1 MKALLVHER
10 YIRSGGEDVV
20 FEAEGELLESRG
32 HTVVRFTED
41 NSRIPEMSSLVAA
54 GATVWNPAAARRLRS
69 VVRRERPDVVH
80 FHNTFPLISP
90 AAYGAVRAEGVPVV
104 QTLHNYRL
112 VCPMARLFR
121 DGAPCEDCVGKSFA
135 WPGVLH
141 ACYRDS
147 RAASAA
153 ASAMLAVHR
162 GLGTWRTG
170 VDRYLVLSEFARE
183 LLARGGL
190 PADRMVVHPNHIE
203 PDPGLGPAGGEFALF
218 VGRLD
223 EEKGVDTL
231 VAAWDRLEGVPLRI
245 VGDGP
250 EAWRVEGTSDRN
262 PAVEWTGRLPRA
274 EVLDSMRRARM
285 LIVPSKWY
293 EGWPLVV
300 LEAFAIGLPVVAS
313 DLGVMVEMVEEGRNG
328 VRFRSGDPAALA
340 KAVEELWG
348 DDAALEAMRRGARA
362 EYEARYTGDAGYR
375 RLMGVYVELL
385 EEAPGREPAASAR

>member
-10 YIRSGGEDVV
+10 YIRPGGEDVV

-32 HTVVRFTED
+32 HTVVRFTEE
-41 NSRIPEMSSLVAA
+41 NRRIPEMSSLVAA
-54 GATVWNPAAARRLRS
+54 GATVWNPTAARRIRS

-121 DGAPCEDCVGKSFA
+121 DGASCEDCVGKSVP

-153 ASAMLAVHR
+153 VSAMLAVHR
-162 GLGTWRTG
+162 ALGTWRTR

-183 LLARGGL
+183 LFAEGGL
-190 PADRMVVHPNHIE
+190 PPDRMVVHPNHVE

-231 VAAWDRLEGVPLRI
+231 LAAWDRMEGVPLRI

-250 EAWRVEGTSDRN
+250 EAWRVEAAADRN

-274 EVLDSMRRARM
+274 EVLDSMRSARM

-328 VRFRSGDPAALA
+328 VRFRPGDPAALA
-340 KAVEELWG
+340 KVVEELWG
-348 DDAALEAMRRGARA
+348 DDAALEAMRRHARA

-375 RLMGVYVELL
+375 RLMGVYTELL
-385 EEAPGREPAASAR
+385 EQAPGREPAASAR